1 MCASHSFTH
10 YTTDPSLSLQ
20 SDATR
25 PPAGYRKPPIPAIP
39 LRPRLPPPRDLPQPT
54 FARLSKFLRF
64 SPRTNAVRPG
74 RKDEP
79 RDPLDVSLF
88 LWFLSVHLILLPQFP
103 ATLPLP
109 LPSNRPRGGTS
120 PSTLLPGGRA
130 FFNPVQSSSDKGKQ
144 KAREPKRKTV
154 KAVNVPL
161 GQATYVCILQSH
173 WVHEF

>member
-1 MCASHSFTH
+1 
-10 YTTDPSLSLQ
+10 
-20 SDATR
+20 
-25 PPAGYRKPPIPAIP
+25 
-39 LRPRLPPPRDLPQPT
+39 
-54 FARLSKFLRF
+54 
-64 SPRTNAVRPG
+64 
-74 RKDEP
+74 
-79 RDPLDVSLF
+79 VSLF
-88 LWFLSVHLILLPQFP
+88 LSFLSVHSILLPQFP

-109 LPSNRPRGGTS
+109 SNRLHGDNS

-161 GQATYVCILQSH
+161 GQATYVCFLQFR

>member
-10 YTTDPSLSLQ
+10 YTTHPSVSLQ

-54 FARLSKFLRF
+54 FARLSKFLHF

-74 RKDEP
+74 RKDES
-79 RDPLDVSLF
+79 RDPLNVCFF
-88 LWFLSVHLILLPQFP
+88 LSFLSVHSILTPQFP

-109 LPSNRPRGGTS
+109 PNRLHGESAPLTSLPRSKG
-120 PSTLLPGGRA
+120 
-130 FFNPVQSSSDKGKQ
+130 FFNPIGLSTDKGKQ

-161 GQATYVCILQSH
+161 GQATYVCSLQSH

>member
-10 YTTDPSLSLQ
+10 YTTHPSLSLQ

-25 PPAGYRKPPIPAIP
+25 PPAGYRKPPIPTIP
-39 LRPRLPPPRDLPQPT
+39 LRPRLPPTRDLPQPT

-64 SPRTNAVRPG
+64 SPRTNAVRHD
-74 RKDEP
+74 RKDES

-88 LWFLSVHLILLPQFP
+88 LWFLSVRSILLPQFP

-109 LPSNRPRGGTS
+109 SNRLHGGTS

-130 FFNPVQSSSDKGKQ
+130 FFNPVQSSSDKGNK

-161 GQATYVCILQSH
+161 GQATYVRSLQFR
-173 WVHEF
+173 WIHEF